1 MSRVSSDG
9 EDDNFTSNGC
19 SDPWYATGCKKVKI
33 ANVVRTGRNTD
44 DIWLSVD
51 ESHIVHM
58 NHGTLH
64 WRLRRYGKVVGIGLA
79 PSKI

>member
-1 MSRVSSDG
+1 
-9 EDDNFTSNGC
+9 
-19 SDPWYATGCKKVKI
+19 
-33 ANVVRTGRNTD
+33 VVRTGRNTD

-64 WRLRRYGKVVGIGLA
+64 CRLRRYGKVVGIGLA